1 MTVTKIRLSPR
12 ARRLLFGRGAITRRE
27 LLFEL
32 VIGVILVSIGEA
44 IAILIWGGPWVS
56 VSGVVI
62 GVVAVLAGF
71 GGLVHRYRRFAKSS

>member
-1 MTVTKIRLSPR
+1 MTVTKIRSFSR

-32 VIGVILVSIGEA
+32 VIGVIPVSIGEA

-71 GGLVHRYRRFAKSS
+71 GGLVYRYFAKSS